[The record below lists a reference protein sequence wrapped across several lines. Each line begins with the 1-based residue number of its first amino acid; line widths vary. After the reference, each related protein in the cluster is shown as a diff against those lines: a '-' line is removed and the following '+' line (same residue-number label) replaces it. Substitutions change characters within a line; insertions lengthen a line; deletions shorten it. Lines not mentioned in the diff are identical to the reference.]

1 MLNVYLQ
8 AQKVATEVE
17 TAVNT
22 VLAKVEKL
30 RSTKREKTEVCQSFK
45 VVWLQLTKF
54 TWKPNKILLLLL
66 FFY

>member
-1 MLNVYLQ
+1 
-8 AQKVATEVE
+8 VATEVE

-45 VVWLQLTKF
+45 VVWL
-54 TWKPNKILLLLL
+54 
-66 FFY
+66 